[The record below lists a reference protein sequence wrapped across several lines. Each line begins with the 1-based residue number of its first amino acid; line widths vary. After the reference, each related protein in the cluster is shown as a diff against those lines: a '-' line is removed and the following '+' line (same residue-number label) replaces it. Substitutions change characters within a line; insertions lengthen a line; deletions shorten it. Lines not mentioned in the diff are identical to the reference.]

1 MQKMSIEDYLSQ
13 RWQSQYEYHRKSA
26 ARNKRAFQTLRLI
39 EIILAAAIPFVNNID
54 SENLNESWWD
64 LFVSFQ
70 AISITI
76 IAGIMMLYK
85 FHENWVDSRVI
96 TEQLKAEKVLFE
108 TQSGP
113 YDREDAE
120 RRFIERIE
128 RILGNEVRDWSKER
142 AGETLEK
149 P

>member
-39 EIILAAAIPFVNNID
+39 EIVLAAAIPFVNNID

-85 FHENWVDSRVI
+85 FHENWINSRVV
-96 TEQLKAEKVLFE
+96 TEQLKAEKVQFE
-108 TQSGP
+108 TQTGP
-113 YDREDAE
+113 YDREDAD

-128 RILGNEVRDWSKER
+128 RILGNEVRDWSQEG
-142 AGETLEK
+142 AGEPIK
-149 P
+149 NP

>member
-26 ARNKRAFQTLRLI
+26 ARNKRAFQTLRLV
-39 EIILAAAIPFVNNID
+39 EIVLAAAIPFVNNID

-85 FHENWVDSRVI
+85 FHENWIDSRVI

-128 RILGNEVRDWSKER
+128 RILGNEVRDWSQEG
-142 AGETLEK
+142 AGEPIK
-149 P
+149 NP